1 MQCETT
7 SVKMLPTLIQI
18 VREVYMNE
26 IQVSLT
32 NSEYKSI
39 YDAIKFCADSSYYS
53 ASDED
58 CKNLNTVLLK
68 MMKAKDPDYFSNIG
82 PW

>member
-1 MQCETT
+1 
-7 SVKMLPTLIQI
+7 
-18 VREVYMNE
+18 MNE

-39 YDAIKFCADSSYYS
+39 YDAIQFCAESSYYS

-58 CKNLNTVLLK
+58 CKNLNRVILK